1 MIRKLYSIEILYL
14 RYQHSI
20 TSSYI
25 KLFSFRSLQEDHL
38 YNFDLPTQ
46 IHSFLRISPCFFLSM
61 RSVRRKNQFLNSSWY
76 EPMQHRYCGR
86 ISKKCVRYS
95 RFSLKSGIRK
105 NMLGFVQNLTSN
117 F

>member
-46 IHSFLRISPCFFLSM
+46 IHSFLRISPFFFLS
-61 RSVRRKNQFLNSSWY
+61 RR
-76 EPMQHRYCGR
+76 R
-86 ISKKCVRYS
+86 V
-95 RFSLKSGIRK
+95 
-105 NMLGFVQNLTSN
+105 
-117 F
+117 